1 MVMGVLKGAE
11 EFGLLT
17 ADLTPCK
24 QKLSAITQ
32 NWVSWWVERKSA
44 QAGFGRQV
52 VSDRR
57 VGQHSNRT
65 RMGVM
70 VVQCSAPNMC
80 HNNQQSVLTD
90 LVSRLQSA
98 IPNKMV
104 SPQSVSVS
112 SARDI
117 PSQVTSYSPAVSLR
131 TTRFNIQKFYMVFA
145 LLWVF
150 CVDLRTDS
158 DFCFIHH

>member
-1 MVMGVLKGAE
+1 
-11 EFGLLT
+11 
-17 ADLTPCK
+17 
-24 QKLSAITQ
+24 
-32 NWVSWWVERKSA
+32 
-44 QAGFGRQV
+44 
-52 VSDRR
+52 
-57 VGQHSNRT
+57 
-65 RMGVM
+65 M

-117 PSQVTSYSPAVSLR
+117 PSQVT
-131 TTRFNIQKFYMVFA
+131 FNILKPSGFFTYHKV
-145 LLWVF
+145 
-150 CVDLRTDS
+150 
-158 DFCFIHH
+158 